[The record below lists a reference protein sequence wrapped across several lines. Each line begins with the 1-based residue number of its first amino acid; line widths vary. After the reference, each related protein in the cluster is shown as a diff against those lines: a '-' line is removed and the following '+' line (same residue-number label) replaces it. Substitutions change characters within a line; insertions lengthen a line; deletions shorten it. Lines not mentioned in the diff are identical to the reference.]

1 MFNVIKIVFGMIT
14 SPIEKALIPFKVL
27 QMAREYS
34 EYVVHQD
41 GSPLSP
47 EEAIELVLAH
57 LTGVCDY
64 LNSCPSD
71 MN

>member
-1 MFNVIKIVFGMIT
+1 MFKAIKIVFGMIT
-14 SPIEKALIPFKVL
+14 SPIQNALLPFKVL
-27 QMAREYS
+27 QIAMAYS
-34 EYVVHQD
+34 ECIVHQD

-57 LTGVCDY
+57 ATGVCDY
-64 LNSCPSD
+64 LNSCASD